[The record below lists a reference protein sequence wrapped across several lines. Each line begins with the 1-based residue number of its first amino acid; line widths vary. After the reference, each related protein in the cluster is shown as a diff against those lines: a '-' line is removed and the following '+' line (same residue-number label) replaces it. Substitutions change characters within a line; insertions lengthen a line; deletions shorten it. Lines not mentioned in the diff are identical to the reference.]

1 MKVPL
6 SFAPKDKIIARM
18 KQDPAIDR
26 ESAITL
32 PRMSFEYVS
41 AYYNGDR
48 KLPKVNKYVKK
59 GDDADHVFTQFVPVA
74 YDFNFRLYVYAK
86 NTEDNLKIIEQ
97 IIPFFTPDYTVSVV
111 LIPEMDNLKL
121 DIPIALRSVSP
132 EDNYEGDFITRRAQ
146 IWTLDFN
153 LQGYLFGPVVE
164 KPLIKF
170 VTTNFYV
177 ANDASAVDRLTIQP
191 GLTANGEPTSNVTIS
206 VDPHTIWFDD
216 DWGVVKIVNTAPFAA
231 NN

>member
-6 SFAPKDKIIARM
+6 SFAPKDKIIARL

-26 ESAITL
+26 ETAITL
-32 PRMSFEYVS
+32 PRMSFEYLG

-48 KLPKVNKYVKK
+48 KLPKINRYVRK

-86 NTEDNLKIIEQ
+86 NTEDNLKIVEQ
-97 IIPFFTPDYTVSVV
+97 ILPFFTPDYTPTVH
-111 LIPEMDNLKL
+111 LIPEINLTI
-121 DIPIALRSVSP
+121 DIPISLKSVYP
-132 EDNYEGDFITRRAQ
+132 EDNYEGDFTADRRAQ

-153 LQGYLFGPVVE
+153 LQGYLYGPVIE

-170 VTTNFYV
+170 VVTNFYTDT
-177 ANDASAVDRLTIQP
+177 ANTGDVVDRLTIQP
-191 GLTANGEPTSNVTIS
+191 GLTANGEPTSNS
-206 VDPHTIWFDD
+206 VLSIDPHLIWFDD
-216 DWGVVKIVNTAPFAA
+216 DWGVVKTTTIAPNT
-231 NN
+231 